1 MINFPD
7 FNIRLR
13 KHLPGIRLPRH
24 SCNRADELYLVRTVI
39 VRAESRSISISCEAG
54 SSGCAITTSRTAGKI
69 ELDAMS
75 EVLARFIVDVPNGVK
90 LDVTVRDT
98 VYSEV
103 STVIPRESL

>member
-1 MINFPD
+1 MIKISD

-24 SCNRADELYLVRTVI
+24 SCNRADELYTVRTVI
-39 VRAESRSISISCEAG
+39 VRAESRSISISCESG

-75 EVLARFIVDVPNGVK
+75 EVLDRFIVDVPGGAK
-90 LDVTVRDT
+90 MDVTVRDT
-98 VYSEV
+98 VYSEI
-103 STVIPRESL
+103 STAIPRT